1 MKKEQKKIRI
11 TIEIDVGTLA
21 ESGYFFV
28 VLVCRMFYFPVVL
41 LLYCFVG
48 DRAFTQ
54 RQRFEAYTAKK
65 GVTQQTKTQEIGE
78 EDEIFYTTS
87 WDIYSNEQTKCLN
100 STCQNTFQKVVRGNQ
115 TKRFCGQKC
124 KDDFHNQNKKQQ
136 NK

>member
-1 MKKEQKKIRI
+1 MEKKQKKIKV

-21 ESGYFFV
+21 EVSWFCV
-28 VLVCRMFYFPVVL
+28 ILICRIFYFPVVL

-54 RQRFEAYTAKK
+54 RQRWEAYTAKK
-65 GVTQQTKTQEIGE
+65 VVTQQTKTQEIGE
-78 EDEIFYTTS
+78 ESEIFYTTS
-87 WDIYSNEQTKCLN
+87 WDIYSGEKTKCLN
-100 STCQNTFQKVVRGNQ
+100 PTCENTFQKVVRGNQ
-115 TKRFCGQKC
+115 IKRFCGQKC

>member
-1 MKKEQKKIRI
+1 MKEKGKKIRI
-11 TIEIDVGTLA
+11 TIEIDVGTLV
-21 ESGYFFV
+21 EVGCFFV

-65 GVTQQTKTQEIGE
+65 GVTQQTENTKEGE
-78 EDEIFYTTS
+78 ESEIFYTTS
-87 WDIYSNEQTKCLN
+87 WDIYSQERTKCLHP
-100 STCQNTFQKVVRGNQ
+100 TCQNTFQKVMRGNQ
-115 TKRFCGQKC
+115 IKRFCSQKC
-124 KDDFHNQNKKQQ
+124 KDDFHNQSKKQQ

>member
-11 TIEIDVGTLA
+11 TIEIDVGSLA
-21 ESGYFFV
+21 EGFWFFV
-28 VLVCRMFYFPVVL
+28 VLFGRLLYFPVVL

-54 RQRFEAYTAKK
+54 RQSFEAYTAKK
-65 GVTQQTKTQEIGE
+65 GVTQQPENTKEGE

-87 WDIYSNEQTKCLN
+87 WDIYSQERTKCLHP
-100 STCQNTFQKVVRGNQ
+100 TCQNTFQKVMRGNQ
-115 TKRFCGQKC
+115 MKRFCSQKC
-124 KDDFHNQNKKQQ
+124 KDDFHNQSKKQQ